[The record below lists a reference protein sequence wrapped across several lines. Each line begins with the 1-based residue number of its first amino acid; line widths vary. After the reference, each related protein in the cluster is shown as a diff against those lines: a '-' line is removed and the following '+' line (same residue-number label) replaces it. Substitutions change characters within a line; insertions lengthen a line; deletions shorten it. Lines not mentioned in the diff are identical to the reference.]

1 MNFEGID
8 RPLRAVGSAENAMV
22 NLSLHAQ
29 EDSDTVAFTC
39 RTRTNLA
46 LHLLFAACRF
56 AVRIEEVECENSGQ
70 PFGPFWEE
78 ILHNSLGVVTLTVA
92 SLESY
97 ANELKFEASF
107 KTLALNRAAKQEIAN
122 RFKSRAKR
130 SGSGPL
136 INYATALAVRV
147 NKRLDPSNLPVENA
161 VALIDLRNAL
171 VHFRPE
177 WSDERREHD
186 ELSENLRYKFKPSA
200 FFPNEPMFPRAW
212 ASHDFAAW
220 ALWTTVEFL
229 EHFYSEAGVECPLSK
244 FKAQL
249 RELSAN
255 VL

>member
-1 MNFEGID
+1 
-8 RPLRAVGSAENAMV
+8 MV

-56 AVRIEEVECENSGQ
+56 ASRIEEVERENSGQ
-70 PFGPFWEE
+70 PFGAFWEE
-78 ILHNSLGVVTLTVA
+78 ILHNSLGVLTLTVA

-97 ANELKFEASF
+97 ANELKFEATFITPALNPAAAQEIDKLFRS
-107 KTLALNRAAKQEIAN
+107 KTLRK
-122 RFKSRAKR
+122 
-130 SGSGPL
+130 
-136 INYATALAVRV
+136 YATALAVRV
-147 NKRLDPSNLPVENA
+147 DKRLDPNISPVENA
-161 VALIDLRNAL
+161 LALIKLRNA
-171 VHFRPE
+171 VAHFRPE
-177 WSDERREHD
+177 WSDERRKHD
-186 ELSENLRYKFKPSA
+186 NLSNDLRAKFNPSA

-220 ALWTTVEFL
+220 ALPTVEFL
-229 EHFYSEAGVECPLSK
+229 EHFYSESGVECPPSK
-244 FKAQL
+244 FKARL